1 MTRPLPFLLLMLLG
15 CCAGIAPAHAQ
26 YSFEILPP
34 KVVLYGAGASQ
45 RLIVEEVVHAD
56 WSKDRTSEMTF
67 VSSNPKIATVDKSGI
82 VRAVS
87 DGTVVIAAKMGG
99 KEIVSENVTV
109 RGTKTPTARS
119 FRNEVLPALTKAGCS
134 MGACHG
140 ALAGKGGLKLT
151 LRGYDPDADFRV
163 LTRQANG
170 RRTIPG
176 EPQASLLLLK
186 PAFQVPH
193 GGGLRLDRKGADYA
207 LIAEWIRQGTPRP
220 KSTDPAVK
228 NLGVFP
234 AEVGGLKPGDT
245 QQILVQSEYSDSR
258 KTDVTRWAKF
268 GTSDGTVASVDDNGK
283 VTVNGYGEAAIT
295 VWFSSRV
302 TYARIVAPF
311 PDDVKITAFQQSP
324 RANFIDDLILEKLT
338 ALNIPPSPRAG
349 DREWIRRAY
358 LDTLGILP
366 TPAETQAFVSD
377 MREDKRTKLIDTLLS
392 RPEFADHWA
401 YKWSDLLLVSSKKLS
416 GGAMTAFS
424 RYIRQSVAQNKPW
437 DKFVREILTARGS
450 TLENGAANFFVL
462 HKDPIDL
469 TETTTQAFLGMSLTC
484 ARCHNHPLEKWTQS
498 QYYGMANLMARV
510 RMKNGER
517 EGEVLVLASDQG
529 DIAHP
534 RTGKPMPP
542 TPLDAAPMSLN
553 DTGDRRE
560 KLAQWLTAPDN
571 PYFSRAL
578 VNRVW
583 KQFMGRGLVENEDD
597 LRATNPASNEP
608 LFAALAKQFAADG
621 FDVKKLI
628 RLIMQSEAYGR
639 TATPVPG
646 NERDGVYYS
655 RTIVRRLPAEVM
667 LDAIS
672 QVTGVPTEF
681 AGYAKG
687 TRALQLPDSQ
697 VVSTFLSAFG
707 RPERVQTCSC
717 ERQQE
722 PSVAQALHLTN
733 GDTVNQKLRAS
744 GGVIDALLDA
754 STPNERILDQ
764 LYLSALCRPPT
775 DAERMHFLAV
785 LNEPNDGS
793 RAARRTVLEDVFWAV
808 LTDKEFL
815 FNH

>member
-1 MTRPLPFLLLMLLG
+1 MTRPLPFLLLVFASVFGAIL
-15 CCAGIAPAHAQ
+15 PVQAQ
-26 YSFEILPP
+26 TALEILPQD
-34 KVVLYGAGASQ
+34 VVLHGAKSSQ
-45 RLIVEEVVHAD
+45 RLIVEAKSQSE
-56 WSKDRTSEMTF
+56 WTGDRTQNAAW
-67 VSSNPKIATVDKSGI
+67 VSSNPAVAKVDKAGTVRAIGDGTATVT
-82 VRAVS
+82 A
-87 DGTVVIAAKMGG
+87 TVGG
-99 KEIVSENVTV
+99 QKTTRKIIV
-109 RGTKTPTARS
+109 RGTRTATVRN

-151 LRGYDPDADFRV
+151 LRGYDPEADFAV

-170 RRTIPG
+170 RRTVPG
-176 EPQASLLLLK
+176 DPQNSLLLLK
-186 PAFQVPH
+186 SSMQVVH
-193 GGGLRLDRKGADYA
+193 GGGPRLSRKSADYA
-207 LIAEWIRQGTPRP
+207 LISDWIRQGTPRP
-220 KSTDPAVK
+220 KPTDAAVQ

-234 AEVGGLKPGDT
+234 AQTSLMKPGDT
-245 QQILVQSEYSDSR
+245 QQIVVQAEYSDGR
-258 KTDVTRWAKF
+258 KTDVTHWAKF
-268 GTSDGTVASVDDNGK
+268 GSSDGTVASVDDNGK

-302 TYARIVAPF
+302 TYARIVSPF
-311 PDDVKITAFQQSP
+311 PNKVAAETFQNAP
-324 RANFIDDLILEKLT
+324 RANFIDELILAKLQS
-338 ALNIPPSPRAG
+338 LNIPPSPRAG

-366 TPAETQAFVSD
+366 TPAETEKFVAD
-377 MREDKRTKLIDTLLS
+377 AAPDKRAKLIDSLLA
-392 RPEFADHWA
+392 RPEFTDYWT
-401 YKWSDLLLVSSKKLS
+401 YKWSDLLLVSSRELS
-416 GGAMTAFS
+416 GGAMTTFS
-424 RYIRQSVAQNKPW
+424 GYIKNSVADNKPW
-437 DKFVREILTARGS
+437 DKFVREIITARGS
-450 TLENGAANFFVL
+450 TLENGAANYYVL
-462 HKDPIDL
+462 HKDPIAL

-498 QYYGMANLMARV
+498 QYYGMANLLSRV
-510 RMKNGER
+510 RLKNGER
-517 EGEVLVLASDQG
+517 AGEVLVLASDQG

-542 TPLDAAPMSLN
+542 TPLDAEAMNLA
-553 DTGDRRE
+553 DTADRRE
-560 KLAQWLTAPDN
+560 KLAEWLTAKDN

-583 KQFMGRGLVENEDD
+583 RHFMGRGLVENEDD

-608 LFAALAKQFAADG
+608 LFAALSERFAADG
-621 FDVKKLI
+621 FDVKSLI
-628 RLIMQSEAYGR
+628 RTIMLSEAYQR
-639 TATPVPG
+639 TATPVAG

-672 QVTGVPTEF
+672 QVTGISTEF

-722 PSVAQALHLTN
+722 PSIAQALHLAN
-733 GDTVNQKLRAS
+733 GDTVNQKLRMS
-744 GGVIDALLDA
+744 GGVIDTLLDA
-754 STPNERILDQ
+754 NTPNERILEQ
-764 LYLSALCRPPT
+764 LYLSALSRPPT
-775 DAERMHFLAV
+775 EGERAKALQV
-785 LNEPNDGS
+785 LNEPTDGS
-793 RAARRTVLEDVFWAV
+793 RAARRLVLEDLFWAV